1 MAITEAAQ
9 SKSGR
14 FLRLSHSFLY
24 LTMFAL
30 FTQSDTIL
38 PLSQGN
44 CQIQS
49 AKIVEILRGI
59 KDKVN
64 WLAANAEVIKHERL
78 QAKKFKGE
86 YSLHFGAYRVIY
98 SLDRAKRLIIIH
110 RFSD

>member
-1 MAITEAAQ
+1 MHEV
-9 SKSGR
+9 R
-14 FLRLSHSFLY
+14 FTPRAEDDLSS
-24 LTMFAL
+24 
-30 FTQSDTIL
+30 I
-38 PLSQGN
+38 GE
-44 CQIQS
+44 
-49 AKIVEILRGI
+49 EILRGI